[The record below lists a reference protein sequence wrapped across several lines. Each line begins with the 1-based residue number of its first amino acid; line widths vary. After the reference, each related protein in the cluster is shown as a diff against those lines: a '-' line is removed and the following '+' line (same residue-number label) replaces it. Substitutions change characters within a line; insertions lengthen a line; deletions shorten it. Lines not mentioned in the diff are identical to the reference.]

1 MGERTEVRFRH
12 SNLGKGLYCDR
23 FLFKTRKIPQP
34 IDLRDFSAGN
44 ERKCCPVVPEVAAFQ
59 EAGSLTVTRENS
71 LAPSM
76 SRNAADVDVI
86 NS

>member
-1 MGERTEVRFRH
+1 MDDCTKQLIARLNRMY
-12 SNLGKGLYCDR
+12 KGNVVL
-23 FLFKTRKIPQP
+23 
-34 IDLRDFSAGN
+34 
-44 ERKCCPVVPEVAAFQ
+44 VPEVAAFQ
-59 EAGSLTVTRENS
+59 EAGSLTVTEENS